1 MGDNGSRIKPS
12 TINEVNNVW
21 FRQSTRHDDIDRD
34 SVIVFFNHTWKHGR
48 FVMTILTHIGD
59 DTLEVCLDALEIVIE
74 NDEETLKAFLG
85 AGWDRDYLHEIIAAG
100 ITDEI
105 GEYEIS
111 EVQTYLDRFN
121 AYTSIKAVLNVV

>member
-1 MGDNGSRIKPS
+1 
-12 TINEVNNVW
+12 
-21 FRQSTRHDDIDRD
+21 
-34 SVIVFFNHTWKHGR
+34 
-48 FVMTILTHIGD
+48 MTTHTHIGN
-59 DTLEVCLDALEIVIE
+59 DTLEVCLDALEIVKE

-85 AGWDRDYLHEIIAAG
+85 AGWDLDYLHEIMAAG

-121 AYTSIKAVLNVV
+121 AYTSIKEILNVE